1 MNHSQVSKG
10 TPCKVILLLFCFLFL
25 FSCKNEIVLHTV
37 NFESGNDILQTI
49 QINEG
54 NSLGLSYSAAPEE
67 PEGKEFLFW
76 SIDGETPY
84 DFSTPVDSDFTLHA
98 VWKTVEC
105 KVSFINNY
113 TIEYISI
120 DYGSVLTEDDYKA
133 PPTEDAAKEFL
144 FWSEDGKT
152 PYDFNKAITSDL
164 TLYAIWTDIVYT
176 VKFMDDNNI
185 VFSAEVKKN
194 TLIQEIPAPDSQ
206 NKKFRFWSIDG
217 VNPYDFNSPINKDI
231 TFYAIWDITQ
241 YRVTF
246 MKNAFTEIASIFVK
260 AGDTIHEP
268 SFTAP
273 EGKRLA
279 YWSTTSDGNIKYDL
293 STPIASDLTLYAVWE
308 DIQYTITFMYNDSVV
323 SKIPVIYGHQ
333 LEPITP
339 PETDFAFLFWSEDG
353 TTEFDFST
361 PVYSNKTLY
370 AIYNMETVHAVIF
383 MNENAVYKIDTD
395 VPHGTPVKE
404 IAPPET
410 PKGKSG
416 FMFWSI
422 APEGAG
428 RYNFDTPVQND
439 LTLYAIWMPE
449 PIEFTINDD
458 EIIINRT
465 YGDFVNLEIPY
476 GATSISDLAFAEC
489 SELEYIS
496 IPESVTYIGECAFQN
511 CKSLKEIIIPNGIT
525 EIKYRTFDSCTSL
538 QHIEM
543 PSSLQVVGDYAF
555 EDCSMLKETGLFNG
569 ITDIGDYAYSG
580 CSSLTSAIIPDS
592 VKKTKLGTHV
602 FENCTGIITASIS
615 KQLTELPDS
624 TFENCT
630 SLERVE
636 VPISIRSIG
645 QYSFSGCSSLK
656 GIKLPSEVL
665 YISSNAFSG
674 CKNLSSINI
683 PDNIIEIGDNAF
695 RGCSKITSIKI
706 PYKVTSIKDYTF
718 YACSS
723 LEDIQIPDSVTYI
736 GEYAFYGCSSLT
748 DIQVPDSVAAI
759 GDYAFSNCSSLGDV
773 HIPDNVSTL
782 GLNIFNNSSLNSLMI
797 KSDHLSEEAMHGYA
811 TTLGTCSIV
820 TLIVSDFSSVIPY
833 YAFSACSIMNIQIPD
848 SVTSIRDY
856 AFSDCSSLG
865 DIYIPDHISYI
876 GKNVFDNSSLKSL
889 TINAESLS
897 SNSLDNCSITTLIL
911 SDSSISIPYSAFS
924 DCSIMNIQIPDS
936 VTSIGDSAF
945 SDCIGLT
952 NIQIPDSVTSIG
964 ANAFRNCSDLTGIT
978 IPDGVTSFEA
988 YLFYRCSSLTDI
1000 TIPDSLTSIGNY
1012 AFSGCT
1018 NLKHIQIPASVNSIG
1033 NSAFSGC
1040 SNLTDITI
1048 PKGVTSIND
1057 STFHSCT
1064 SLTNIQ
1070 LSNSITSIGDSAF
1083 YGCSNLKE
1091 IIIPNS
1097 VSTIEMYAFS
1107 YCSSLTDVY
1116 CEASSKPYDWSSYWV
1131 YNSNPE
1137 IHWGYTG
1144 E

>member
-113 TIEYISI
+113 TTEYIFI

-217 VNPYDFNSPINKDI
+217 VNPL
-231 TFYAIWDITQ
+231 YAIWDITQ

-260 AGDTIHEP
+260 AGNTIYEP

-410 PKGKSG
+410 PNGKSG

-496 IPESVTYIGECAFQN
+496 IPESVTYIGERAFQN

-543 PSSLQVVGDYAF
+543 PSSLQVIGDYAF
-555 EDCSMLKETGLFNG
+555 EDCSMLNETGLLNG

-656 GIKLPSEVL
+656 GIKLPSELL

-723 LEDIQIPDSVTYI
+723 LED
-736 GEYAFYGCSSLT
+736 
-748 DIQVPDSVAAI
+748 
-759 GDYAFSNCSSLGDV
+759 
-773 HIPDNVSTL
+773 
-782 GLNIFNNSSLNSLMI
+782 
-797 KSDHLSEEAMHGYA
+797 
-811 TTLGTCSIV
+811 
-820 TLIVSDFSSVIPY
+820 
-833 YAFSACSIMNIQIPD
+833 IQIPD

-1083 YGCSNLKE
+1083 
-1091 IIIPNS
+1091 
-1097 VSTIEMYAFS
+1097 
-1107 YCSSLTDVY
+1107 DVY